1 MNNES
6 PRRAATARP
15 VRADGAPLYQLA
27 YEEGRRTVDDQM
39 AELSSIRQNTVQFL
53 AFVGATTGFLI
64 GAGLPG
70 IDSRGPSFYFIAIS
84 ATVLSIVSVSIC
96 ASILT
101 ASRHFWGGSSLKWS
115 FRLLPGNLMKWVD
128 ADIPPTP
135 AQFYSKLAEVYAQM
149 EHENS
154 GGLKAIRARYVAFL
168 ITGFAQLCA
177 WVSLVWIFA

>member
-6 PRRAATARP
+6 SRRPAASRP
-15 VRADGAPLYQLA
+15 VRVDGAPLYQLA

-53 AFVGATTGFLI
+53 AFIGATTGFLI

-70 IDSRGPSFYFIAIS
+70 IGSRGASFYIIATS
-84 ATVLSIVSVSIC
+84 ATALSIVSVVIS
-96 ASILT
+96 ASILI

-115 FRLLPGNLMKWVD
+115 FRLLPGSLMNWVD
-128 ADIPPTP
+128 ADIPPTS

-149 EHENS
+149 ERENS
-154 GGLKAIRARYVAFL
+154 EGLRIIRSRYVAFL
-168 ITGFAQLCA
+168 VAGFTQLCA